1 MWHQRIGGLLILS
14 QTKLHFARFEFK
26 YILPKQLRDTL
37 ERELQFFVE
46 LDPYV
51 QEQENHQY
59 FVRSLYFDDP
69 NHTCFFDKIE
79 GMHTRSKF
87 RVRTYTNGQDGVT
100 PQFLEIK
107 GRHNNLVI
115 KHRTPIGNE
124 AMIGNERDGLLVD
137 RMLSG
142 LAPGRVANQF
152 QYELYRK
159 RLRAVALVDYVRRPY
174 VSKFDADFRLTF
186 DSELQGTKT
195 RALFPAAGSAQPR
208 KLLPGYTVMEVKFR
222 HHIPSWFHRL
232 LQAYELRRVSVSKIC
247 HAMEALGI
255 AEDPG

>member
-1 MWHQRIGGLLILS
+1 LS

-26 YILPKQLRDTL
+26 YILPKQLRDEL
-37 ERELQFFVE
+37 ERELQFFME
-46 LDPYV
+46 FDPYV
-51 QEQENHQY
+51 QKREAHQY

-69 NHTCFFDKIE
+69 EYSCFYDKIE

-87 RVRTYTNGQDGVT
+87 RIRTYTKEQDGVT

-115 KHRTPIGNE
+115 KHRTPIDGE
-124 AMIGNERDGLLVD
+124 FMISDEKDGVLVD
-137 RMLSG
+137 RALSG
-142 LAPGRVANQF
+142 LTPGKVANQF
-152 QYELYRK
+152 QYELFRK

-174 VSKFDADFRLTF
+174 VSKFDAEFRLTF

-195 RALFPAAGSAQPR
+195 RALFPTPGSAQTSR
-208 KLLPGYTVMEVKFR
+208 LLPGYTVMEVKFR

-247 HAMEALGI
+247 HAMEALEI
-255 AEDPG
+255 AEDAG

>member
-1 MWHQRIGGLLILS
+1 MS

-26 YILPKQLRDTL
+26 YILPKQLRDEL
-37 ERELQFFVE
+37 ERELQFFME
-46 LDPYV
+46 FDPYV
-51 QEQENHQY
+51 ENREKHQY

-69 NHTCFFDKIE
+69 EHTCFYDKIE

-87 RVRTYTNGQDGVT
+87 RIRTYTNELDGIT

-115 KHRTPIGNE
+115 KHRTPIATDAWIE
-124 AMIGNERDGLLVD
+124 RERDDMLVN
-137 RMLSG
+137 RMLPG
-142 LAPGRVANQF
+142 LPADKVAERFQF
-152 QYELYRK
+152 ERFRK

-174 VSKFDADFRLTF
+174 VSKFDSEFRLTF
-186 DSELQGTKT
+186 DSELQGTMT
-195 RALFPAAGSAQPR
+195 RALFPIPGDATSKR
-208 KLLPGYTVMEVKFR
+208 LLPGYTVMEVKFR
-222 HHIPSWFHRL
+222 HQIPAWFHRL

-247 HAMEALGI
+247 HAMEALEI